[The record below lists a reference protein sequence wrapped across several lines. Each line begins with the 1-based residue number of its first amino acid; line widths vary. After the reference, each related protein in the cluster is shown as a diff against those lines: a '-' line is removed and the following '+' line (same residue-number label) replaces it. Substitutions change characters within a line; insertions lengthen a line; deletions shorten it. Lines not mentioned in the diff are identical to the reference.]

1 MINKNRTILF
11 LLNLLLTCG
20 PGPVFAQPAVDP
32 FFEKIDFAHGLYQR
46 GLYDMAGGEYQQF
59 IDRFPDSTYVHEAYF
74 GLAESHFSM
83 GRFSEAAAVYQKYV
97 NLFNNRDKIHLALLR
112 LGECLLNL
120 KKYDEAY
127 SAISAINEEGL
138 EDQWL
143 QKKYLFLGQINTAKG
158 KPAEAIKD
166 YQKIEGVDDESP
178 TAIEGYIKL
187 GEIYKGTGDYP
198 SAVNYFRKAVQAAKD
213 PAVKSIALYR
223 QAETAFLAEDYEVS
237 ADLFAEVVDIKS
249 DIALGED
256 AVSNLLLALFNV
268 PAYNAV
274 VSRYRHYESMLTPEG
289 RLFDARYVLSRS
301 LKQLGQY
308 DEALKEIDKALAVK
322 DLTQDEVNKA
332 TDVKVEILFLSKR
345 YQDVITLIDQKWKD
359 QPAYAEKGLF
369 FKAESSYSLVR
380 FQDAHDLYNELLQKY
395 PETTYKNEAFYGLAH
410 AKNALGKETE
420 AAELFEQYFSSSV
433 DEVKKKEALYNQ
445 ILLKSKMEQNDKALK
460 DALLYLSAY
469 PDDPNIEKIR
479 FLLGSLYSKQKQYK
493 EAVSIFEQIVNGDA
507 KNPKREE
514 SLFLLA
520 YNLQLDGNIEKAIQ
534 YYEKVPHNKENPSI
548 YYSARKNLTL
558 IYIDQKNFPRAI
570 LLLKEIINSY
580 DQNDLTIDMYLWLA
594 EKSLEAKAY
603 DTVLSVLDKAA
614 GKLNTDDDRQAVA
627 YFKATAHQRQGQCD
641 QAAVLYDTAIAV
653 PNNSLYV
660 AQAMLGKA
668 QCLAE
673 KQEYGKAKELL
684 DKILLDFSADGT
696 ITLKGRFEM
705 GNLLARQGKLE
716 EAAKFYML
724 VAVLYNE
731 PYYCPESLY
740 QAGLIFEKTNKLND
754 ARNVYQEIIQL
765 YTGSHRFEEAQ
776 KRLAVLNP

>member
-1 MINKNRTILF
+1 MV
-11 LLNLLLTCG
+11 CG
-20 PGPVFAQPAVDP
+20 TRPVFAQTAIDP

-83 GRFSEAAAVYQKYV
+83 GRFSEASAVYQKYI
-97 NLFNNRDKIHLALLR
+97 NLFNNRDKIHLAHLR

-127 SAISAINEEGL
+127 TAISAINEEGL

-143 QKKYLFLGQINTAKG
+143 QKKFFFLGQINTARG
-158 KPAEAIKD
+158 QTAEAIKE
-166 YQKIEGVDDESP
+166 YQKIEPVANDTP

-187 GEIYKGTGDYP
+187 GEIFKGTGDYP
-198 SAVNYFRKAVQAAKD
+198 AAVNYFKKAVQAAED
-213 PAVKSIALYR
+213 PAIKSIALYR
-223 QAETAFLAEDYEVS
+223 QAETAFLAEDYEAS

-256 AVSNLLLALFNV
+256 AISNLLLALFNV

-274 VSRYRHYESMLTPEG
+274 ISRYRHYEPMLTPEG
-289 RLFDARYVLSRS
+289 RLFDALYVLARS
-301 LKQLGQY
+301 LKQLAQY
-308 DEALKEIDKALAVK
+308 EDALKEIGRALAVK
-322 DLTQDEVNKA
+322 GLTQDEINKG
-332 TDVKVEILFLSKR
+332 TDVKVEIFFLLKQ

-359 QPAYAEKGLF
+359 QPVYAEKGLF
-369 FKAESSYSLVR
+369 FKAESSYSLAR

-420 AAELFEQYFSSSV
+420 AAELFEQYFSSSG

-460 DALLYLSAY
+460 DALLYLSTY
-469 PDDPNIEKIR
+469 PDDPNVEKIR

-493 EAVSIFEQIVNGDA
+493 EAVSVFDQIVNGDV

-520 YNLQLDGNIEKAIQ
+520 YNLQLDGNIEKAIK
-534 YYEKVPHNKENPSI
+534 YYEKVPYNKETPSI

-558 IYIDQKNFPRAI
+558 IYIDQKDFTKAVI
-570 LLLKEIINSY
+570 LLKELINSY

-594 EKSLEAKAY
+594 EKTLDAKAY
-603 DTVLSVLDKAA
+603 DAVLSVLDKAA
-614 GKLNTDDDRQAVA
+614 GKLATDDDRQAVA

-641 QAAVLYDTAIAV
+641 QAAALYDTAMSV
-653 PNNSLYV
+653 KNNSLYV

-668 QCLAE
+668 QCLAQMKE
-673 KQEYGKAKELL
+673 FDKAKALL
-684 DKILLDFSADGT
+684 DKVLLDYSEDGT
-696 ITLKGRFEM
+696 ITLKARFEM
-705 GNLLARQGKLE
+705 GNLLSLQGKLD

-754 ARNVYQEIIQL
+754 ARNVYQEVIQL

-776 KRLAVLNP
+776 KRLAALNP